1 MNVIID
7 SINRARATSTY
18 VLTSG
23 GIGPTHDDITY
34 ESIATAFGVP
44 LEYDQESLA
53 RMTHYM
59 KGRNS
64 EVNEA
69 RKRMVLFPKG
79 CNKHFVGSLWVP
91 VVSMENVHIYP
102 GVPSLFERM
111 LLGSDSLFP
120 EGPPF
125 VQYEVFTKKVEGDF
139 AAALSQFA
147 ADNKL
152 IKIGSYPTISPDG
165 NNYTRLFIEGRNEQL
180 VQQAAE
186 DLGQLTEAYNV
197 SKRLVEAPSSAK
209 L

>member
-1 MNVIID
+1 MDVIID

-34 ESIATAFGVP
+34 ESIAAAFGVP
-44 LEYDQESLA
+44 LEYDPETME
-53 RMTHYM
+53 RMSHYM
-59 KGRNS
+59 KSRNS
-64 EVNEA
+64 ELNEA
-69 RKRMVLFPKG
+69 RKRMALFPKG
-79 CNKHFVGSLWVP
+79 CQTHFVGSLWVP

-111 LLGSDSLFP
+111 LLGSDPLYP

-139 AAALSQFA
+139 AAALTLFA
-147 ADNKL
+147 AENPL
-152 IKIGSYPTISPDG
+152 VKIGSYPHVVNGG
-165 NNYTRLFIEGRNEQL
+165 NAYTRLFIEGRNENL
-180 VQQAAE
+180 VLQAAE
-186 DLGQLTEAYNV
+186 ALSTLTDAYEV
-197 SKRLVEAPSSAK
+197 SKRVVEPPTGAK